1 MKRTRLARLALTL
14 CAAASLVAARAAA
27 PSAAGAPGAG
37 VVLRSALL
45 SVTVSAARGT
55 LALEITRNANHE
67 PVTGR
72 HALTATLGGRPA
84 AVTARSDGT
93 YLISTHGVAAGAQP
107 LTLIVRHD
115 GIHELLSGTVT
126 LPKSSIGLDS
136 LEGHGMAAWWVLNV
150 VVILIAVIAIARRR
164 S

>member
-1 MKRTRLARLALTL
+1 MKCIRLAGLALSL
-14 CAAASLVAARAAA
+14 CAAASLVGAR
-27 PSAAGAPGAG
+27 AGAPSPAG
-37 VVLRSALL
+37 TAVVLRSALL
-45 SVTVSAARGT
+45 SVTVSAARGA
-55 LALEITRNANHE
+55 LALEITRNATHE

-84 AVTARSDGT
+84 AVTARPDGT

-150 VVILIAVIAIARRR
+150 AVILIAVIAIARRR
-164 S
+164 R